1 MQAEPHPTSARA
13 AHKHTGTQMRSP
25 CNTSYFAN
33 GLPTVPKA
41 EGKAILGAKIA
52 CALMS
57 HAQE

>member
-1 MQAEPHPTSARA
+1 
-13 AHKHTGTQMRSP
+13 MRSP

-57 HAQE
+57 HVQ